1 MLKELFGRR
10 ELLAMLVSRNIKIR
24 YKNSVL
30 GFFWTLLGPIFL
42 ILIYGVFLGL
52 LKIEI
57 PLPLLVISILVWQ
70 FLASCL
76 GDSLNAILGSS
87 NLVTKTAFPRASLP
101 VSIVL
106 ANLVNFA
113 LTLLVL
119 VPFLVFYRS
128 DFGALYWLPLIVLT
142 NVVLC
147 IGFSLIVSVSNVFLR
162 DTEHI
167 LSVVM
172 LAWFF
177 LSPVVYPMSLLAG
190 YPSWTHVV
198 YFLNPMSG
206 LIVAYRNVFTSL
218 DYVSPWLMM
227 ISFSVCWL
235 IGLLG
240 AWVFHTMD
248 PKLGDE
254 L

>member
-1 MLKELFGRR
+1 MVKELLGRR

-42 ILIYGVFLGL
+42 IVIYSLFLGL
-52 LKIEI
+52 LKIAI

-76 GDSLNAILGSS
+76 GDSLNSILGSS

-101 VSIVL
+101 ISIVL

-113 LTLLVL
+113 LTLVVL
-119 VPFLVFYRS
+119 LPFLVVVRA

-142 NVVLC
+142 NLVLC
-147 IGFSLIVSVSNVFLR
+147 CGLSLIVSVSNVFLR

-167 LSVVM
+167 LSVVL

-177 LSPVVYPMSLLAG
+177 LSPVVYPMDLLAP
-190 YPSWTHVV
+190 YPDWLNTL

-206 LIVAYRNVFTSL
+206 IIVAYRNVFTSL
-218 DYVSPWLMM
+218 DQVAPALLLMSFTVS
-227 ISFSVCWL
+227 WL

-240 AWVFHTMD
+240 VWVFHKLEPM
-248 PKLGDE
+248 LGDE